1 MKTYTGI
8 KTWREDIPAMLPPA
22 NRLQEGQVKEYYWS
36 WQNHKVHIDYYPRPE
51 STFRMILLHGVGG
64 NGRLLSFIAA
74 PLHRHRI
81 ELLIPDLPG
90 YGLTQMNDKIITYN
104 HWVNLVK
111 DLLAFE
117 QNRDQRPIVLFG
129 LSAGGMLA
137 YQAACINQQVKGV
150 IATTLLDQRL
160 EEVRKYSALYPW
172 MAKFMK
178 PVVKAA
184 STILPGLKI
193 PMKRLA
199 NMKAIVNNPQLLNK
213 LINDPTS
220 SGTSVSLAF
229 VNTLLEMKPTIEPE
243 EFTLCPML
251 LAHPEK
257 DLWTPVSISLLFF
270 DRLHQIEK
278 KLEMLENAG
287 HFPIENPGLQQLE
300 KSIID
305 FTKITGC
312 FQ

>member
-1 MKTYTGI
+1 MKTYTDI

-22 NRLQEGQVKEYYWS
+22 NRLQEGQVKEYYWN
-36 WQNHKVHIDYYPRPE
+36 WQNHKVHMDYYPSPE

-81 ELLIPDLPG
+81 ELLVPDLPG
-90 YGLTQMNDKIITYN
+90 YGLTEINDKTITYN
-104 HWVNLVK
+104 HWVNMVK
-111 DLLAFE
+111 DLLVFE

-137 YQAACINQQVKGV
+137 YQVACINQQVKGV

-160 EEVRKYSALYPW
+160 PEVRKYSALYPW
-172 MAKFMK
+172 MAKFIG

-199 NMKAIVNNPQLLNK
+199 NMKVIVNNTQLLNK

-229 VNTLLEMKPTIEPE
+229 VNTLLEMKPAIEPE
-243 EFTLCPML
+243 DFTLCPML

-270 DRLHQIEK
+270 DRLRQIEK
-278 KLEMLENAG
+278 ELVILEKAG
-287 HFPIENPGLQQLE
+287 HFPIENPGLQKLE
-300 KSIID
+300 ISIIN
-305 FTKITGC
+305 FTKKTGC